1 MNPLDQRPVPSR
13 SRSPG
18 FTLIE
23 LMIAVAVVAI
33 LAAIAFPNFMDS
45 VRKSRRSEAFSAI
58 SAVQQAQ
65 ERWRASNPEYT
76 SQLTASPPTG
86 LGLASTTQSGYYTL
100 SLSNVTATTY
110 EVVATAVSGTTQAS
124 DGNCAKLGAQ
134 VTGGNVRYASSS
146 IAGSLTYAPTDRCW
160 AR

>member
-1 MNPLDQRPVPSR
+1 MRYGRRNRTL
-13 SRSPG
+13 G

-33 LAAIAFPNFMDS
+33 LAAIALPNFLDS
-45 VRKSRRSEAFSAI
+45 IRKSRRSEAFSAI

-65 ERWRASNPEYT
+65 ERWRASNPQYAD
-76 SQLTASPPTG
+76 QLTASPPTG
-86 LGLASTTQSGYYTL
+86 LGLTSTTQNGYYTL
-100 SLSNVTATTY
+100 SLTNVTATSY
-110 EVVATAVSGTTQAS
+110 EVVATAVSGTTQAN

-134 VTGGNVRYASSS
+134 VTGGNVRYASSAS
-146 IAGSLTYAPTDRCW
+146 AGSLTYAPSDRCW